1 MLGSF
6 STIALPELVHLE
18 IDCRCFVISLSIG
31 EESISDASLRRFVA
45 LSLMPKLETITIK
58 CTRRRREA

>member
-18 IDCRCFVISLSIG
+18 IDCSCFVNSLSIG
-31 EESISDASLRRFVA
+31 EETISDPSLRRFVA
-45 LSLMPKLETITIK
+45 SSLMPKLETITIK
-58 CTRRRREA
+58 CTRRRET

>member
-1 MLGSF
+1 MLSSF
-6 STIALPELVHLE
+6 ATTALPELVHLE
-18 IDCRCFVISLSIG
+18 MDCRCFVISLSIG

-45 LSLMPKLETITIK
+45 SSLMPKLETITIK

>member
-6 STIALPELVHLE
+6 STTALPELVHLE
-18 IDCRCFVISLSIG
+18 IECGHFVASLSIG
-31 EESISDASLRRFVA
+31 EEAISDTFLRRFVA

-58 CTRRRREA
+58 CTRRREP